1 MKPKTNFSGN
11 YMESS
16 TQVCLSVWMLT
27 TRELEQGSCLR
38 QACAWLQDS
47 SKDYIKVLAPTQNIA
62 YFGAA
67 VDM

>member
-1 MKPKTNFSGN
+1 MKPKTNFFRQLHGKFHPS
-11 YMESS
+11 
-16 TQVCLSVWMLT
+16 LSVWMLT
-27 TRELEQGSCLR
+27 TRELDQGSCLG